1 MTVTDVSIPVRR
13 LNINLPS
20 RRSPNKEYFL
30 KGPIPL
36 RWLHKAS
43 ALPGKACTLGIL
55 LLWFHG
61 MDPNKPIKVTKKS
74 LEEFSISEDAYR
86 DGLKRLEEAGLVSVS
101 RRLGQRAVIQ
111 LIGAELKNR
120 KFEETVKGTSR

>member
-1 MTVTDVSIPVRR
+1 MIVSDILIPVRR
-13 LNINLPS
+13 LDINQPL

-43 ALPGKACTLGIL
+43 ALPGKAFTLGIL

-61 MDPNKPIKVTKKS
+61 IDPNKPIKVTKKS
-74 LEEFSISEDAYR
+74 LEEFSISKDAYR
-86 DGLKRLEEAGLVSVS
+86 DGLKRLEEAGLLSVS
-101 RRLGQRAVIQ
+101 RPSGQRALIW
-111 LIGAELKNR
+111 LIGAELK
-120 KFEETVKGTSR
+120 KQ